1 MPEVRR
7 RYCHMATCNSFSPSS
22 RAQNAETLAALPVT
36 GDSAEI

>member
-1 MPEVRR
+1 MPEIRK
-7 RYCHMATCNSFSPSS
+7 RYCHMAMCNSFSTIS